1 MNNKITVAALIAFLS
16 VGCNQERN
24 IEISSESFTEKELE
38 MCENSNCPEVTIN
51 YVEVFGD
58 AEVSEKINKKI
69 KNFIFSSLLMGE
81 DTIPT
86 AKTIQEAAG
95 GFIKAYNADKLQF
108 PDMAGEYFAEIS
120 VNEIYSSK
128 ELMCLE
134 MRQYLFTG
142 GAHGYGTTS
151 FLNIDP
157 QTGEELSQKE
167 LFTDH
172 KEFIAFAE
180 KKFRSQ
186 QQIADGHSIN
196 ETKFWFENDE
206 FSLPESVG
214 FTKDSL
220 IFIYNQYDIASYADG
235 PIELKI
241 AMKEA
246 EPFLNIH

>member
-1 MNNKITVAALIAFLS
+1 MSTKITVVALITLIS
-16 VGCNQERN
+16 VGCNREKN
-24 IEISSESFTEKELE
+24 IEISSESFTEKELK
-38 MCENSNCPEVTIN
+38 MCEDSKCPEVTIN

-58 AEVSEKINKKI
+58 AEISERINKKI

-86 AKTIQEAAG
+86 AKTIQEAARN
-95 GFIKAYNADKLQF
+95 FIEAYNADKLQF
-108 PDMAGEYFAEIS
+108 PDMAGEYFAEIT

-128 ELMCLE
+128 ELMCFE

-142 GAHGYGTTS
+142 GAHGYGTTR
-151 FLNIDP
+151 FMNIDP
-157 QTGEELSQKE
+157 ETGEELSAKE
-167 LFTDH
+167 LFKNNKD
-172 KEFIAFAE
+172 FIAFAE
-180 KKFRSQ
+180 KKFRQ
-186 QQIADGHSIN
+186 EQKITKDESIN
-196 ETKFWFENDE
+196 EQGFWFENDE
-206 FSLPESVG
+206 FHLPESVG

-246 EPFLNIH
+246 EPFLSNH